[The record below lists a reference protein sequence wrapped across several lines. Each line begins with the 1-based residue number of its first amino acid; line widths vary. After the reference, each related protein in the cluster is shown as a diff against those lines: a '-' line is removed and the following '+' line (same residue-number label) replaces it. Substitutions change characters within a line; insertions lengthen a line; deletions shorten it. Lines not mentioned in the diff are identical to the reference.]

1 MPYIPHTDEEV
12 REMLS
17 TIGVDSI
24 DDLFANIPE
33 AARNPRMDLP
43 EAISEPEL
51 MRILKERLAPADR
64 ICLSFAGGGAYHH
77 NVPAATWR
85 LATRGEFLTAYTP
98 YQAEASQGTLQ
109 AIFEYQTMM
118 CRLTGMDVSNASMY
132 DAASGLAEAALMA
145 VRKTR
150 RMKIVA
156 AGSVNPIHRQV
167 VRTQVSCQPIQVVT
181 IDTPEGVMTPA
192 MLDGA
197 LSDAACL
204 LVQYPNFYGCIED
217 VAALGEKAHAAGA
230 LLIVS
235 AYPIALGILRTP
247 GELGADICVGELQ
260 SLGIP
265 LSFGGPHGGF
275 MTCKNDL
282 IRQMP
287 GRIVGMATDKEGR
300 PGYCLTLQTRE
311 QHIRR
316 EKATSNIC
324 SNQSLIALAASI
336 TLALWGK
343 QGLREIATACAEN
356 AHYAFDRLCALPG
369 VTAPYSAPFFNEFV
383 IRFDPPERLTRV
395 MAQCLAQGLQ
405 PGVPLSRFG
414 LPAPAD
420 LLVAATEVNLKSDI
434 DTLVDFVGGV
444 K

>member
-1 MPYIPHTDEEV
+1 
-12 REMLS
+12 
-17 TIGVDSI
+17 
-24 DDLFANIPE
+24 
-33 AARNPRMDLP
+33 
-43 EAISEPEL
+43 
-51 MRILKERLAPADR
+51 MRILKQRLAPADK
-64 ICLSFAGGGAYHH
+64 ICLSFAGAGAYHH

-109 AIFEYQTMM
+109 SIFEYQTMM

-145 VRKTR
+145 VRKTK

-156 AGSVNPIHRQV
+156 AGSVNPVYRQV
-167 VRTQVSCQPIQVVT
+167 VRTQVSCQPIEVVAVP
-181 IDTPEGVMTPA
+181 TPDGALAPR
-192 MLDGA
+192 MLDGM
-197 LSDAACL
+197 LEDAACL
-204 LVQYPNFYGCIED
+204 LVQYPNVYGCIED
-217 VAALGEKAHAAGA
+217 LGALAEKAHAAGA
-230 LLIVS
+230 LLVVS
-235 AYPIALGILRTP
+235 AYPIALGLLRTP

-260 SLGIP
+260 PLGIP
-265 LSFGGPHGGF
+265 LSYGGPHGGF
-275 MTCKNDL
+275 MTCKHDL

-287 GRIVGMATDKEGR
+287 GRIVGMATDKEGK

-343 QGLREIATACAEN
+343 AGLREIAHACVEN
-356 AHYAFDRLCALPG
+356 AHYACERLCALPG
-369 VTAPYSAPFFNEFV
+369 VSAPYSHPFFNEFV
-383 IRFDPPERLTRV
+383 IHLDSPERLARV
-395 MAQCLAQGLQ
+395 MARCLEQGLQ
-405 PGVPLSRFG
+405 PGVPLSRLG
-414 LPAPAD
+414 LDAPRD
-420 LLVAATEVNLKSDI
+420 LLVAVTEVYVKSDI
-434 DTLVDFVGGV
+434 DALVDFVGGV